1 MDGVNSLSDSP
12 SYAALY
18 TSHAT
23 PSTRPLYATRQH
35 RELRRKRSAGSN
47 GVTSAESDD
56 EAKYSLSKSKINIIS
71 RGGEKGRGNRKDLF
85 LIMPPSPP
93 SPLPPPPPPPPPL

>member
-23 PSTRPLYATRQH
+23 PSTRPLYTTRQH
-35 RELRRKRSAGSN
+35 GELHRKRSAGSN
-47 GVTSAESDD
+47 GVMSAESDD
-56 EAKYSLSKSKINIIS
+56 DEAKCYSVSPK
-71 RGGEKGRGNRKDLF
+71 
-85 LIMPPSPP
+85 LI
-93 SPLPPPPPPPPPL
+93 